1 VVAKPITLSSW
12 QLMGFRFIHPTCI
25 TGIMISVYAKHL
37 SGNSGMVSSRSFS
50 FARMFLAA
58 STICARAVDEIH
70 VYNAEIA
77 KIGQWTFQLHL
88 NYATDGN
95 FTEFAVPTRI
105 PRLGRLERFPTTSLP
120 SWLALTTC
128 FGPARNMRPNPRNR
142 EGQGV
147 DQRRMSTAPKIRN
160 VAPAI
165 RAKVAGCCGTPSRP
179 NWSKISEPI
188 IWPTTISATTV
199 AAPRRGNIRIE
210 IAI

>member
-12 QLMGFRFIHPTCI
+12 QLMGFRFIHPPCI

-50 FARMFLAA
+50 FARVFLAA
-58 STICARAVDEIH
+58 STICARAVDEIQ

-120 SWLALTTC
+120 RCLGAYDVLRLCS
-128 FGPARNMRPNPRNR
+128 
-142 EGQGV
+142 QY
-147 DQRRMSTAPKIRN
+147 APESQKSR
-160 VAPAI
+160 
-165 RAKVAGCCGTPSRP
+165 GTGS
-179 NWSKISEPI
+179 
-188 IWPTTISATTV
+188 
-199 AAPRRGNIRIE
+199 
-210 IAI
+210 